1 MLGTFIK
8 KGRVADKL
16 FYGIMLLLVLVLG
29 SLGALII
36 HQRTV
41 AVGKNL
47 ERNLEVTSNYLSQ
60 MLSRPAHQLNAKKMR
75 ELIEGSASN
84 ELRAVE
90 IFNANDERIY
100 IYERS
105 ENNAVY
111 DRKIEKGLFFNDS
124 RSGKMVAYFSVGDFM
139 RAFKL
144 KELLR
149 LIIMISAAGL
159 VFGTGIYLL
168 VRSIVIG
175 PIKETLAFSKGL
187 AAGNYDKRIDV
198 SSDDEMGEMQSALNK
213 MADELQEHVEDL
225 KSSFYEAEGAH
236 QQALEANRLKS
247 EFLANMSHE
256 IRTPVNAIVG
266 FADILLE
273 DEKDEERR
281 ENLRTIKKSAG
292 MLLDNISDILDFS
305 KIEAGK
311 LALSRSEVLLTDIV
325 NEITPIVKLRLHGKD
340 VVFNL
345 KIDDSLLKPLFC
357 DRIRIRQVLLNVLIN
372 SAKFTNQGAIS
383 LTISPNGSGIIF
395 AVKDTGVGIPK
406 EYHAKIFEPF
416 LQVDGSVTR
425 EFGGVGLG
433 LAIAKRLVEMMG
445 GRIWI
450 ESETGKGTTTYFTV
464 VI

>member
-8 KGRVADKL
+8 KGRIADKL
-16 FYGIMLLLVLVLG
+16 FYGIMLLIVLVLG
-29 SLGALII
+29 GLGALII
-36 HQRTV
+36 HQRMA

-47 ERNLEVTSNYLSQ
+47 ERNIEVTSNYLSQ

-75 ELIEGSASN
+75 EIIEGSASN
-84 ELRAVE
+84 ELSAVE

-111 DRKIEKGLFFNDS
+111 DRKIEKGLFYNDS

-139 RAFKL
+139 RTFKL

-187 AAGNYDKRIDV
+187 AAGNYGKRMDV
-198 SSDDEMGEMQSALNK
+198 SSSDEMGEMQRSLNK

-281 ENLRTIKKSAG
+281 ENLKTIKKSAG
-292 MLLDNISDILDFS
+292 MLLDNIGDILDFS

-311 LALSRSEVLLTDIV
+311 LSLSKSEVLLADIV
-325 NEITPIVKLRLHGKD
+325 NELTPIVKLRLHGKD
-340 VVFNL
+340 VEFKQEVGG
-345 KIDDSLLKPLFC
+345 SLLRPILC

-372 SAKFTNQGAIS
+372 SAKFTEHGSIVLGIVPDGDHILFCSRSKIPASAFQKNIMRRYSNRSFRLTEALRAS
-383 LTISPNGSGIIF
+383 LAASALASQ
-395 AVKDTGVGIPK
+395 
-406 EYHAKIFEPF
+406 
-416 LQVDGSVTR
+416 LQSAWSR
-425 EFGGVGLG
+425 
-433 LAIAKRLVEMMG
+433 
-445 GRIWI
+445 
-450 ESETGKGTTTYFTV
+450 
-464 VI
+464 